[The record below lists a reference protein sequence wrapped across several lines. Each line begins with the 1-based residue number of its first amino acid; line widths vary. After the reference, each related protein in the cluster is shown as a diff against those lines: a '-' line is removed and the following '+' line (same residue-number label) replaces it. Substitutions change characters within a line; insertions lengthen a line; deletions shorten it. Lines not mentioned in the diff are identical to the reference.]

1 MPGACSYTPRM
12 LSRASVAAALLVLA
26 IGGPACRP
34 VPPPPIDVH
43 PDRLVVHNRTQEPWR
58 DVRVL
63 VNHHFGGGIDVLQP
77 GGRMDVPLAR
87 LQTGLGQKFD
97 RGRQAIT
104 RIEVTATT
112 ASGAPVRLLWP
123 EDADAPVK
131 PRGSD
136 PP

>member
-1 MPGACSYTPRM
+1 MV
-12 LSRASVAAALLVLA
+12 SRATAAAAVLVLA
-26 IGGPACRP
+26 IGGSACRP
-34 VPPPPIDVH
+34 PPPPIDVH
-43 PDRLVVHNRTQEPWR
+43 GDRLVVHNRTDESWR

-63 VNHHFGGGIDVLQP
+63 VNHHFGGATDLLPP
-77 GGRMDVPLAR
+77 GGRLDVPLAR

-97 RGRQAIT
+97 RRRQAVT